1 MGKNIH
7 ITLFGESH
15 GKGVGALITGLP
27 PHIPV
32 NERAIEKALAKRRP
46 KDPYATARVEPDPWE
61 ILSGTYRGKTTG
73 DPLAIWIENKD
84 TKSQDYENLPFRP
97 GHGDY
102 TAHVKSFGAD
112 DPRGAGHRSG
122 RLTAPLVALGA
133 IAADFLKTQN
143 INITSRVTEIGGE
156 QEPAEQQKALIK
168 AKKEK
173 DSLGG
178 IVKLSIQGA
187 PQGLG
192 GPGENSAQAA
202 LARALYT
209 IGAVKSVG
217 FGAGED
223 AARLKGSQNND
234 LYIEEKGK
242 IHTTANRAGGTL
254 GGITTGEAIEI
265 TVAVK
270 PTPSIGKKQHTV
282 DRKGNNTIVEI
293 RGRHDTAIVRRIPPV
308 LEGAAALSILDLW
321 IERQKEIALHEI
333 IGEKNE

>member
-1 MGKNIH
+1 MGKNIR

-32 NERAIEKALAKRRP
+32 DEAAIDRALARRRP
-46 KDPYATARVEPDPWE
+46 SGHYDTTRREPDPWE
-61 ILSGTYRGKTTG
+61 ILSGTYLGKTTG

-84 TKSQDYENLPFRP
+84 TKSQDYEHMPYRP

-102 TAHVKSFGAD
+102 TAHVKTFGAD

-122 RLTAPLVALGA
+122 RLTAPLVAAGT

-143 INITSRVTEIGGE
+143 INIASRITEIG
-156 QEPAEQQKALIK
+156 AEQSPAAQEKALIK
-168 AKKEK
+168 AKEEK

-178 IVKLSIQGA
+178 IVRLTVTGVPI
-187 PQGLG
+187 GLG
-192 GPGENSAQAA
+192 GTRDASAQSA
-202 LARALYT
+202 LAHALYAV
-209 IGAVKSVG
+209 GAVKSVA
-217 FGAGED
+217 FGAGEE

-234 LYIEEKGK
+234 PYIEENGA
-242 IHTTANRAGGTL
+242 IHTTSNNAGGIL
-254 GGITTGEAIEI
+254 GGITTGDDIEI

-282 DRKGNNTIVEI
+282 DREGNNTELEI
-293 RGRHDTAIVRRIPPV
+293 KGRHDTALVRRMPPV
-308 LEGAAALSILDLW
+308 LEAAAAIAILDLW
-321 IERQKEIALHEI
+321 IERQKEIALHQI
-333 IGEKNE
+333 IGETQ

>member
-1 MGKNIH
+1 MGKNIR

-32 NERAIEKALAKRRP
+32 DEAAIDRALARRRP
-46 KDPYATARVEPDPWE
+46 SGHYDTMRKEPDPWE
-61 ILSGTYRGKTTG
+61 ILSGTYGGKTTG
-73 DPLAIWIENKD
+73 DPLAIWIPNKD
-84 TKSQDYENLPFRP
+84 TKSQDYEHMPYRP

-102 TAHVKSFGAD
+102 TAHVKTFGAD

-122 RLTAPLVALGA
+122 RLTAPLVAAGA

-156 QEPAEQQKALIK
+156 QDPAAQEKALIK
-168 AKKEK
+168 AKQEK

-178 IVKLSIQGA
+178 IVRLTITGV
-187 PQGLG
+187 PIGLG
-192 GPGENSAQAA
+192 GPRDASAQSA
-202 LARALYT
+202 LAYALYAV
-209 IGAVKSVG
+209 GAVKSVA
-217 FGAGED
+217 FGAGEG

-234 LYIEEKGK
+234 PYIEENGVV
-242 IHTTANRAGGTL
+242 HTTSNNAGGIL
-254 GGITTGEAIEI
+254 GGITTGDAIEI

-282 DRKGNNTIVEI
+282 DREGRNTALEI
-293 RGRHDTAIVRRIPPV
+293 KGRHDTALVRRIPPV
-308 LEGAAALSILDLW
+308 IEAAAAIAILDLW
-321 IERQKEIALHEI
+321 IERQKEIALHQI
-333 IGEKNE
+333 IGESQ

>member
-1 MGKNIH
+1 MGKNIR

-15 GKGVGALITGLP
+15 GKGVGALVSGLP

-32 NERAIEKALAKRRP
+32 DEAAIDRALARRRP
-46 KDPYATARVEPDPWE
+46 SGHYDTTRKEPDPWE
-61 ILSGTYRGKTTG
+61 ILSGTYLGKTTG
-73 DPLAIWIENKD
+73 DPLAIWIPNKD
-84 TKSQDYENLPFRP
+84 IKSQDYEHMPYRP

-102 TAHVKSFGAD
+102 TAHVKTFGAD

-122 RLTAPLVALGA
+122 RLTAPLVAAGT

-143 INITSRVTEIGGE
+143 INIASRITEIG
-156 QEPAEQQKALIK
+156 AEQSPAAQEKALIK

-178 IVKLSIQGA
+178 IVRLTVTGVPI
-187 PQGLG
+187 GLG
-192 GPGENSAQAA
+192 GTRDASAQSA
-202 LARALYT
+202 LAHALYAV
-209 IGAVKSVG
+209 GAVKSVA

-234 LYIEEKGK
+234 PYIEENGA
-242 IHTTANRAGGTL
+242 IHTTTNRAGGIL
-254 GGITTGEAIEI
+254 GGITTGENIEI

-282 DRKGNNTIVEI
+282 DREGNNTELEI
-293 RGRHDTAIVRRIPPV
+293 KGRHDTALVRRIPPV
-308 LEGAAALSILDLW
+308 LEAAAAIAILDLW
-321 IERQKEIALHEI
+321 IERQKEIALHQI
-333 IGEKNE
+333 IGESQ

>member
-1 MGKNIH
+1 MGKNIS

-32 NERAIEKALAKRRP
+32 DESAIDRALARRRP
-46 KDPYATARVEPDPWE
+46 SGHYDTTRKEPDPWE
-61 ILSGTYRGKTTG
+61 ILSGTYLGKTTG

-84 TKSQDYENLPFRP
+84 TKSQDYEHMPYRP

-102 TAHVKSFGAD
+102 TAHVKTFGAD

-122 RLTAPLVALGA
+122 RLTAPLVAAGA

-143 INITSRVTEIGGE
+143 INIASRITEIGGE
-156 QEPAEQQKALIK
+156 QSPAAQEKALEK
-168 AKKEK
+168 AKQEK

-178 IVKLSIQGA
+178 IVRLTITGVPA
-187 PQGLG
+187 GLG
-192 GPGENSAQAA
+192 GHRDASAQSA
-202 LARALYT
+202 LAHALYAV
-209 IGAVKSVG
+209 GAVKSVA
-217 FGAGED
+217 FGAGEE

-234 LYIEEKGK
+234 PYIEENGNLR
-242 IHTTANRAGGTL
+242 TTSNNAGGIL
-254 GGITTGEAIEI
+254 GGITTGDDIEI

-282 DRKGNNTIVEI
+282 DREGRNTEMEI
-293 RGRHDTAIVRRIPPV
+293 KGRHDTALVRRMPPV
-308 LEGAAALSILDLW
+308 LEAAAAIAILDLW
-321 IERQKEIALHEI
+321 IERQKEIALHQI
-333 IGEKNE
+333 IGESQ

>member
-1 MGKNIH
+1 MGKNIS

-32 NERAIEKALAKRRP
+32 DEAAIEAALARRRP
-46 KDPYATARVEPDPWE
+46 GGRYDTTRKEPDPWE
-61 ILSGTYRGKTTG
+61 ILSGTYLGKTTG
-73 DPLAIWIENKD
+73 DPLAIWIPNKD
-84 TKSQDYENLPFRP
+84 TKSQDYEHMPYRP

-102 TAHVKSFGAD
+102 TAHVKTFGAD

-122 RLTAPLVALGA
+122 RLTAPLVAAGA

-156 QEPAEQQKALIK
+156 QSPAAQEKALEK
-168 AKKEK
+168 AKQEK

-178 IVKLSIQGA
+178 IVRLTITGV
-187 PQGLG
+187 PIGLG
-192 GPGENSAQAA
+192 GHRDHSAQSA
-202 LARALYT
+202 LAHALYAV
-209 IGAVKSVG
+209 GAVKSVA
-217 FGAGED
+217 FGAGGK

-234 LYIEEKGK
+234 PYIEENGT
-242 IHTTANRAGGTL
+242 IHTTTNRAGGIL
-254 GGITTGEAIEI
+254 GGITTGDAIEI

-282 DRKGNNTIVEI
+282 DREGRNTALEI
-293 RGRHDTAIVRRIPPV
+293 KGRHDTALVRRIPPV
-308 LEGAAALSILDLW
+308 LEAAAAIAILDLW
-321 IERQKEIALHEI
+321 IERQKEIALHQI
-333 IGEKNE
+333 IGESK

>member
-1 MGKNIH
+1 MGKNIS

-32 NERAIEKALAKRRP
+32 DEAAIEAALARRRP
-46 KDPYATARVEPDPWE
+46 SGHYDTTRREPDPWE
-61 ILSGTYRGKTTG
+61 ILSGTYLGKTTG

-84 TKSQDYENLPFRP
+84 TKSQDYEDMPYRP

-102 TAHVKSFGAD
+102 TAHVKTFGAD

-122 RLTAPLVALGA
+122 RLTAPLVAAGA

-143 INITSRVTEIGGE
+143 INITSEITEIGGE
-156 QEPAEQQKALIK
+156 QSPAAQEKALEK
-168 AKKEK
+168 AKQEK

-178 IVKLSIQGA
+178 IVRLTITGA
-187 PQGLG
+187 PAGLG
-192 GPGENSAQAA
+192 GPRDASAQSA
-202 LARALYT
+202 LAHALYAV
-209 IGAVKSVG
+209 GAVKSVA
-217 FGAGED
+217 FGAGEG

-234 LYIEEKGK
+234 PYIEENGT
-242 IHTTANRAGGTL
+242 IHTTTNNAGGIL
-254 GGITTGEAIEI
+254 GGITTGNAIEI

-282 DRKGNNTIVEI
+282 DREGRNTELEI
-293 RGRHDTAIVRRIPPV
+293 KGRHDTALVRRIPPV
-308 LEGAAALSILDLW
+308 LEAAAAIAILDLW
-321 IERQKEIALHEI
+321 IERQKEIALHQI
-333 IGEKNE
+333 IGESQ

>member
-1 MGKNIH
+1 MGKNIR

-32 NERAIEKALAKRRP
+32 DEAAIDRALARRRP
-46 KDPYATARVEPDPWE
+46 SGHYDTTRREPDPWE
-61 ILSGTYRGKTTG
+61 ILSGTYLGKTTG

-84 TKSQDYENLPFRP
+84 TKSQDYEHMPYRP

-102 TAHVKSFGAD
+102 TAHVKTFGAD

-122 RLTAPLVALGA
+122 RLTAPLVAAGA

-156 QEPAEQQKALIK
+156 QSPAAQEKALIK
-168 AKKEK
+168 AKQEK

-178 IVKLSIQGA
+178 IVRLTITGA
-187 PQGLG
+187 PAGLG
-192 GPGENSAQAA
+192 GPRDASAQSA
-202 LARALYT
+202 LAHALYAVGT
-209 IGAVKSVG
+209 VKSVA
-217 FGAGED
+217 FGAGEG

-234 LYIEEKGK
+234 PYIEEKG
-242 IHTTANRAGGTL
+242 IVRTTSNRAGGIL
-254 GGITTGEAIEI
+254 GGITTGDAIEI

-282 DRKGNNTIVEI
+282 DREGRNTALEI
-293 RGRHDTAIVRRIPPV
+293 KGRHDTALVRRIPPV
-308 LEGAAALSILDLW
+308 LEAAAAIAILDLW
-321 IERQKEIALHEI
+321 IERQKEIALHQI
-333 IGEKNE
+333 IGESQ

>member
-32 NERAIEKALAKRRP
+32 NEDAIEKALAARRP

-61 ILSGTYRGKTTG
+61 ILSGTYKGKTTG
-73 DPLAIWIENKD
+73 DPLAIWIPNKD
-84 TKSQDYENLPFRP
+84 TKSQDYDNLPFRP

-102 TAHVKSFGAD
+102 TAHIKTFGAD
-112 DPRGAGHRSG
+112 DPRGGGHRSG
-122 RLTAPLVALGA
+122 RLTAPLVAAGA
-133 IAADFLKTQN
+133 IAQDVLKTQN
-143 INITSRVTEIGGE
+143 IHIAAKITEIGGE
-156 QEPAEQQKALIK
+156 TDREKQIAALEK

-173 DSLGG
+173 DSFGG
-178 IVKLSIQGA
+178 IVKLTIKGA
-187 PQGLG
+187 PIGLG
-192 GPGENSAQAA
+192 GSGEDSAQAA

-209 IGAVKSVG
+209 IGGVKSVA
-217 FGAGED
+217 FGAGEQ

-234 LYIEEKGK
+234 PYIEEKGN
-242 IHTTANRAGGTL
+242 IHTTANHAGGIL
-254 GGITTGEAIEI
+254 GGITTGGDIEI

-282 DRKGNNTIVEI
+282 DREGKNTTVEI
-293 RGRHDTAIVRRIPPV
+293 GGRHDTAIVRRIPPV
-308 LEGAAALSILDLW
+308 LKAAAALVILDLW
-321 IERQKEIALHEI
+321 IERQKEIALHQI
-333 IGEKNE
+333 LGEKK

>member
-1 MGKNIH
+1 MGKNIS

-32 NERAIEKALAKRRP
+32 DESAIEAALARRRP
-46 KDPYATARVEPDPWE
+46 SGHYDTARKEPDPWE
-61 ILSGTYRGKTTG
+61 ILSGTYLGKTTG
-73 DPLAIWIENKD
+73 DPLAIWISNKD
-84 TKSQDYENLPFRP
+84 IKSHDYEHMPYRP

-102 TAHVKSFGAD
+102 TAHVKTFGAD

-122 RLTAPLVALGA
+122 RLTGPLVAAGA

-143 INITSRVTEIGGE
+143 INITSEITEIGGE
-156 QEPAEQQKALIK
+156 QSPAAQQKALEK
-168 AKKEK
+168 AKQEK

-178 IVKLSIQGA
+178 IVKITITGA
-187 PQGLG
+187 PAGLG
-192 GPGENSAQAA
+192 GLRDASAQSD
-202 LARALYT
+202 LAHALYAV
-209 IGAVKSVG
+209 GAVKSVA

-234 LYIEEKGK
+234 PYIEENGA
-242 IHTTANRAGGTL
+242 IHTATNRAGGIL

-282 DRKGNNTIVEI
+282 DREGRNTALEI
-293 RGRHDTAIVRRIPPV
+293 KGRHDTALVRRIPPV
-308 LEGAAALSILDLW
+308 IEAAAAIAILDLW
-321 IERQKEIALHEI
+321 IERQKEIALHQI
-333 IGEKNE
+333 IGESK